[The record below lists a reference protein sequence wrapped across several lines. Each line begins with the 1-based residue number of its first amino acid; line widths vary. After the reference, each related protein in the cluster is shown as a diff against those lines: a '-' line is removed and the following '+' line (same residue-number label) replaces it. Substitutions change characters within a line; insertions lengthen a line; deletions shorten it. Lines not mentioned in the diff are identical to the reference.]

1 MRGCAFG
8 KPFAAQVHLKEST
21 MENRDEHKRPVRLL
35 FVDDEPNIRLTMP
48 QILKMRGYQ
57 VTVAATVPEALAEI
71 GKNNFDVLLSDLNI
85 GHPADG
91 FTVVSAM
98 RRTQPDCIN
107 LILTGYPAFET
118 ALEAIRNHVDD
129 YLTKPADIEY
139 IFGVIEAKLQNPQP
153 RRPLATRKLTS
164 ILRDNSDAVLTHFLR
179 EMKSHSELAQIQLSD
194 EERVNNYG
202 QLLRLLV
209 DSLALG
215 FDKPDQAM
223 LEAAANHGKTRKQ
236 HGYSAPMIVEDVRC
250 LRAAINRVIQE
261 NLLAL
266 DASELLPDLNRIYDI
281 LQLQLKESISA
292 FLRNGSAKPG
302 SKTRKGVSNI
312 A

>member
-1 MRGCAFG
+1 ME
-8 KPFAAQVHLKEST
+8 KPAEQK
-21 MENRDEHKRPVRLL
+21 PVKIL

-48 QILKMRGYQ
+48 QILKMRGYE

-71 GKNNFDVLLSDLNI
+71 GKSKFDVLISDLNI

-107 LILTGYPAFET
+107 LILTGYPAFQT

-139 IFGVIEAKLQNPQP
+139 LFEVIKEKLQNPQP
-153 RRPLATRKLTS
+153 RRPLTTRKLTS
-164 ILRDNSDAVLTHFLR
+164 ILRDNSDAVLEQLVR
-179 EMKSHSELAQIQLSD
+179 EMKSDPELAKLRLSD
-194 EERVNNYG
+194 EERISNYG
-202 QLLRLLV
+202 QLLQLLV

-215 FDKPDQAM
+215 FKKPDQAM
-223 LEAAANHGKTRKQ
+223 LEAAATHGKTRKQ
-236 HGYSAPMIVEDVRC
+236 HRYSVAMVVEDCRC
-250 LRAAINRVIQE
+250 FRAALNKTVQE

-266 DASELLPDLNRIYDI
+266 DASELLADLNRIYDMLE
-281 LQLQLKESISA
+281 LQLRESISA
-292 FLRNGSAKPG
+292 FLSDNSG
-302 SKTRKGVSNI
+302 KTPPRKRKGVSNI

>member
-1 MRGCAFG
+1 MLRVQETVRSSGSSHRVDMG
-8 KPFAAQVHLKEST
+8 NGQEQQ
-21 MENRDEHKRPVRLL
+21 KRPVRLL

-48 QILKMRGYQ
+48 QILKMRGYD

-71 GKNNFDVLLSDLNI
+71 GKNKFDVLLSDLNI

-98 RRTQPDCIN
+98 RRTQPDCVN

-129 YLTKPADIEY
+129 YLTKPADVDY
-139 IFGVIEAKLQNPQP
+139 IFNVIETKLKNPQP
-153 RRPLATRKLTS
+153 RRPVATRNLTS
-164 ILRDNSDAVLTHFLR
+164 ILRDNRDGILSHCLR
-179 EMKSHSELAQIQLSD
+179 EMKSYPGLAQLQLTDD
-194 EERVNNYG
+194 ERANNYG

-209 DSLALG
+209 DNLALG
-215 FDKPDQAM
+215 FKEPNPAM
-223 LEAAANHGKTRKQ
+223 LEAAAKHGKMRKQ
-236 HGYSAPMIVEDVRC
+236 HGYTAAMIVDDVRC
-250 LRAAINRVIQE
+250 LCAAINHTIQE

-266 DASELLPDLNRIYDI
+266 DTSELLPDLNRIQDM

-292 FLRNGSAKPG
+292 YLGGGSATSP
-302 SKTRKGVSNI
+302 SRPRKGVSNN

>member
-1 MRGCAFG
+1 
-8 KPFAAQVHLKEST
+8 
-21 MENRDEHKRPVRLL
+21 MEKRPEHKRPVRIL

-48 QILKMRGYQ
+48 QILKTRGYD
-57 VTVAATVPEALAEI
+57 VTVAATVPEALSEI
-71 GKNNFDVLLSDLNI
+71 GKNQFDVLISDLNI

-98 RRTQPDCIN
+98 RRTQPDCLN
-107 LILTGYPAFET
+107 LILTGYPAFQT

-139 IFGVIEAKLQNPQP
+139 IFNVIEEKLENPQP

-164 ILRDNSDAVLTHFLR
+164 ILRDNSDVILSYLVR
-179 EMKSHSELAQIQLSD
+179 EMKSNSELRRLQLSD

-202 QLLRLLV
+202 EILRLLV
-209 DSLALG
+209 DELALG
-215 FDKPDQAM
+215 FNQPGQA
-223 LEAAANHGKTRKQ
+223 LLQAAATHGSKRKQ
-236 HGYSAPMIVEDVRC
+236 HGYSAPMMVEDVRC
-250 LRAAINRVIQE
+250 FRAAINKTIEE

-266 DASELLPDLNRIYDI
+266 DASDLFADLNRIYDM
-281 LQLQLKESISA
+281 LQLQLKEAISA
-292 FLRNGSAKPG
+292 FLSNKSDKPP
-302 SKTRKGVSNI
+302 SKTRRGVSNP

>member
-1 MRGCAFG
+1 MRGCASG
-8 KPFAAQVHLKEST
+8 KPFTAQVHLKEST

-71 GKNNFDVLLSDLNI
+71 GKNKFDVLISDLNI

-107 LILTGYPAFET
+107 LILTGYPAFQT

-139 IFGVIEAKLQNPQP
+139 IFNVIEEKLHNPQP

-164 ILRDNSDAVLTHFLR
+164 ILRDSSEAILSQLIR
-179 EMKSHSELAQIQLSD
+179 EMKSHSELGQLQLSD

-202 QLLRLLV
+202 QLLRLVV

-215 FDKPDQAM
+215 FNKPDRAM
-223 LEAAANHGKTRKQ
+223 LEAAAAHGKRRKQ
-236 HGYSAPMIVEDVRC
+236 QGYSIPMIVEDCRC
-250 LRAAINRVIQE
+250 FRAAINKTIQE

-266 DASELLPDLNRIYDI
+266 DASELLADLNRIYDM
-281 LQLQLKESISA
+281 LQLQLKESISV
-292 FLRNGSAKPG
+292 FLSNGSAKSR

>member
-1 MRGCAFG
+1 MG
-8 KPFAAQVHLKEST
+8 
-21 MENRDEHKRPVRLL
+21 NREEHKRPVRLL

-48 QILKMRGYQ
+48 QILKSRGYQ

-71 GKNNFDVLLSDLNI
+71 GKNKFDVLLSDLNI

-164 ILRDNSDAVLTHFLR
+164 ILRDNSDAILSHLLR
-179 EMKSHSELAQIQLSD
+179 EMKSHSELAQLRLSD

-209 DSLALG
+209 DSLSLG
-215 FDKPDQAM
+215 FDKPDRAM
-223 LEAAANHGKTRKQ
+223 LEAAAKHGKTRKQ

-250 LRAAINRVIQE
+250 LRAAINKTIQE

-266 DASELLPDLNRIYDI
+266 DTSELLPDLNQIYDM

-292 FLRNGSAKPG
+292 FLSKEAAKSI
-302 SKTRKGVSNI
+302 SKTRKGVSNP